1 MGVAG
6 IRRGYASVFPSP
18 KTAAMPSAE
27 KYGPAALTSG
37 LSRRSFHIVNPPAYN
52 RPSSDRGDRMA
63 DVSEAIV
70 EALRAVHDPCCRE
83 KGISVVD
90 MGLVRSVDVDGE
102 DAHVELVLTSG
113 WCPFAVDLLSTVRE
127 RIEQVAGVENATV
140 KIRWDEAWSPERLS
154 PDAHR
159 KLMFLPPPRLVRDRA
174 AYVAEETAKGGI
186 DDR

>member
-1 MGVAG
+1 
-6 IRRGYASVFPSP
+6 
-18 KTAAMPSAE
+18 
-27 KYGPAALTSG
+27 
-37 LSRRSFHIVNPPAYN
+37 VNPPAYDW
-52 RPSSDRGDRMA
+52 PSSDRGDRMA

-70 EALRAVHDPCCRE
+70 EALRTVHDPCCRE

-113 WCPFAVDLLSTVRE
+113 WCPFAVDLLSTVQE

-174 AYVAEETAKGGI
+174 AYVAEETAKGGG